1 MAPGR
6 QQRQPARQSFAT
18 NMKLHSVRTGS
29 KSILFTFSGDD
40 RTKAYKWSKYGCLT
54 QNKEIQKY
62 ACTSCRSIYDSNRKE
77 GILNRPLAWIK
88 FNVANNCFETDEPE
102 NRHVCDGPIE
112 MNTVRGTE
120 AARAELAK
128 VKETRD
134 KPKSVA
140 IQLSAA
146 LTRRYGNRPEEDR
159 LAIAAAVP
167 APANFARAASRV
179 AASVHP
185 RISTIDELNDIE
197 DQNFLLTLA
206 GEIRSDPNE
215 K

>member
-6 QQRQPARQSFAT
+6 QRQSARQSFAT
-18 NMKLHSVRTGS
+18 DMKLHSVRTGS
-29 KSILFTFSGDD
+29 KSILFTFSGEDQ
-40 RTKAYKWSKYGCLT
+40 TKVYKWSKYGSLT
-54 QNKEIQKY
+54 QNKKIQKY

-77 GILNRPLAWIK
+77 GILNQQLAWIK
-88 FNVANNCFETDEPE
+88 FNVVNNCFETDEPD

-112 MNTVRGTE
+112 INNVRGTE

-140 IQLSAA
+140 IQLKAA
-146 LTRRYGNRPEEDR
+146 LKRRYADLPEEDR
-159 LAIAAAVP
+159 LAIAAAAIPVP
-167 APANFARAASRV
+167 ANYARAASRV
-179 AASVHP
+179 AAKY
-185 RISTIDELNDIE
+185 STI
-197 DQNFLLTLA
+197 A
-206 GEIRSDPNE
+206 SS